1 MSIYSQ
7 LLDQKTSTEVVDL
20 IRNSAIPI
28 LQTPQQLIPD
38 LALWDYIETRKDR
51 LEIDASE
58 IFDGVTVSTWFHFIG
73 NELEETCELSNIGL
87 GYGRSPDN
95 YCKYLR
101 EEFFDL
107 EEAIHPEIF
116 KILKPYE
123 EIASLKTKKRYL
135 TNYTPR
141 DLSNL
146 SAKIDEIYLKYPLPI
161 AAFVSSIWIEKEFGV
176 HTASIFGYV
185 YSHRE

>member
-58 IFDGVTVSTWFHFIG
+58 IFDGVTVSDWFYFMEH
-73 NELEETCELSNIGL
+73 ELKGEGELSYVGL
-87 GYGRSPDN
+87 N
-95 YCKYLR
+95 YKGPLNNRGKYLH

-107 EEAIHPEIF
+107 EEAIPPALF
-116 KILKPYE
+116 MFLKPYKQV
-123 EIASLKTKKRYL
+123 ARSQTGRHGL
-135 TNYTPR
+135 NGCTPR
-141 DLSNL
+141 DLSDL
-146 SAKIDEIYLKYPLPI
+146 SEKIYDIYLKYPLPI
-161 AAFVSSIWIEKEFGV
+161 AAFVASIWIEKEFGV
-176 HTASIFGYV
+176 QTASIFGYI
-185 YSHRE
+185 YSGKY